1 MKKFLVFGVVVALLI
16 FFTVPSMLF
25 SETGDE
31 YEWSGTE
38 DGQYTLDIE
47 DPDDGDDEPDTDV
60 FCIDDEVTLDYGD
73 DAYTETDT
81 MVSDELQT
89 EGGNFDGPPLDET
102 SAEAVEIIT
111 TTATGASN
119 EDNQE
124 AVWDII
130 EGDSSPSG
138 SEVEKIVDA
147 VKTIADG
154 FVLSGENVNGDDG
167 SSLQEYLDEEN
178 INEVVVTLDDS
189 ELVDENGDYNEFEA
203 TAVMENPLVPEV
215 TDQGKIVYWYILDD
229 SYNVS
234 FSETDLV
241 TETTSVMTDKVDAE
255 GGEDE
260 DDDGR
265 DELLFLLVGRRL
277 S

>member
-1 MKKFLVFGVVVALLI
+1 MKKFLVFGVIVALLI

-102 SAEAVEIIT
+102 SAEAV
-111 TTATGASN
+111 
-119 EDNQE
+119 
-124 AVWDII
+124 
-130 EGDSSPSG
+130 G
-138 SEVEKIVDA
+138 SK
-147 VKTIADG
+147 
-154 FVLSGENVNGDDG
+154 
-167 SSLQEYLDEEN
+167 
-178 INEVVVTLDDS
+178 
-189 ELVDENGDYNEFEA
+189 
-203 TAVMENPLVPEV
+203 
-215 TDQGKIVYWYILDD
+215 
-229 SYNVS
+229 
-234 FSETDLV
+234 
-241 TETTSVMTDKVDAE
+241 
-255 GGEDE
+255 
-260 DDDGR
+260 
-265 DELLFLLVGRRL
+265 
-277 S
+277 